1 MSEPPAVS
9 RLRVGFYVFFPS
21 GGIGRYTHELMRALG
36 RHAGVEVEV
45 LCSPDFEW
53 KRDPSYRAWEGLWTL
68 SHPVPV
74 LRRANFVIGQ
84 FVNPR
89 RAIDYV
95 RAQGIDVLHLANVN
109 HLTFPLWRRALD
121 ESGVPVV
128 LSAHDIRRQKPILH
142 RGWEERQLQ
151 AFYRRADALFVHSR
165 YQERELI
172 DFAGVAP
179 ERIHVVPHGP
189 YPHRPVR
196 RAREEIRAGLGLPAD
211 RPVALFFGQLRDEKN
226 LDGFLEAM
234 ARAGDHLYL
243 LVAGASSSRHRDGPF
258 YRKRAR
264 QLGLERRVMFLDRFI
279 EEEEVGELFVASD
292 WVALPYREDFTSQS
306 GVLNVAAHYRRPVLV
321 SSAPVLR
328 ETVETCD
335 IGVVAPGDTV
345 EALVEGIRRMNER
358 LAAGHAHAFEA
369 YERHYSWERN
379 AEITLS
385 VYRQLLG
392 QAVGVR

>member
-1 MSEPPAVS
+1 MSEAPAE
-9 RLRVGFYVFFPS
+9 RPLCVGFYVFFPS

-45 LCSPDFEW
+45 LCTPDFEW
-53 KRDPSYRAWEGLWTL
+53 KADPAYRAWDGLRAL
-68 SHPVPV
+68 SHPVPFV
-74 LRRANFVIGQ
+74 RRTNFVIGQ
-84 FVNPR
+84 FVNPK
-89 RAIDYV
+89 RAIAYV
-95 RAQGIDVLHLANVN
+95 RERGLDVLHLANVN
-109 HLTFPLWRRALD
+109 HLTFPFWRRALD

-128 LSAHDIRRQKPILH
+128 LSAHDIRRQKAILY
-142 RGWEERQLQ
+142 RSWEDRQLQ
-151 AFYRRADALFVHSR
+151 AFYRRSDALFVHSR
-165 YQERELI
+165 YQEKELI
-172 DFAGVAP
+172 DFAGVDP
-179 ERIHVVPHGP
+179 GRIHVVPHGP
-189 YPHRPVR
+189 YPHRPVTR
-196 RAREEIRAGLGLPAD
+196 SREAIRSSLGLPSD

-226 LDGFLEAM
+226 LDGLLRAL
-234 ARAGDHLYL
+234 ARASGDTHL
-243 LVAGASSSRHRDGPF
+243 LVAGAPSSRHRDAEY
-258 YRKRAR
+258 YRSLVGR
-264 QLGLERRVMFLDRFI
+264 LGLEGRVTFLVRFI

-345 EALVEGIRRMNER
+345 EALAEGIEAMNAR
-358 LAAGHAHAFEA
+358 LVAGHAHAFEA

-385 VYRQLLG
+385 VYRRL
-392 QAVGVR
+392 VGHHVAEV